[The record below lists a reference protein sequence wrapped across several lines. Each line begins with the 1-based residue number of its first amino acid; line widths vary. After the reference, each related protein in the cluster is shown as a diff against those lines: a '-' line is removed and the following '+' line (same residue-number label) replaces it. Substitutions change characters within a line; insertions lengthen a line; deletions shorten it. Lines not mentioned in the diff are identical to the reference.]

1 MRATRMGSPV
11 SSIWTPSGCRR
22 TDQGLR
28 QRMHV
33 IEIENLTHDYQTGFL
48 RKRSLRAL
56 DGLSLRVEAG
66 EVFGFLGPNGAGK
79 TTTFKILMR
88 MLRPASGEAR
98 ILGRPLD
105 DLRMRARIGYLPE
118 RPYFY
123 QHLTARELLIYC
135 GALCDLPRDRAAR
148 RATELLGQVGLSDSA
163 DRRLRKFSKGM
174 LQRVGLAQALINDPE
189 VLFLDEPMSDLDPL
203 GRREARELIAGLR
216 ARGKTIFFSSHI
228 LTDVEAMCDR
238 VAILNR
244 GRMVESGRLSEILKT
259 RSNEIEAVVS
269 GVNEEILAALGR
281 YALEVAP
288 TPEGARVRLAHDHE
302 LARLLA
308 VVHGAGGRLVSVNPA
323 RESLEDLFVREV
335 GASAK
340 VEPRSLVSYLKLM
353 QIKTL
358 CNQYIDWRKPGCAS
372 LPACSLRRRR
382 IRESMG
388 GLPETARWKRCVPR
402 RLPIYAQ
409 DSKS

>member
-1 MRATRMGSPV
+1 MT
-11 SSIWTPSGCRR
+11 
-22 TDQGLR
+22 
-28 QRMHV
+28 V
-33 IEIENLTHDYQTGFL
+33 IEIENLTHDYQTGFWS
-48 RKRSLRAL
+48 KRSLRAL

-88 MLRPASGEAR
+88 MLRPTGGEAR

-105 DLRMRARIGYLPE
+105 DLRMRTRIGYLPE

-123 QHLTARELLIYC
+123 QHLTARELLLYC

-148 RATELLGQVGLSDSA
+148 RATELLAQVGLSDSA

-216 ARGKTIFFSSHI
+216 SRGKTIFFSSHI

-244 GRMVESGRLSEILKT
+244 GRLVESGRLSEMLKT
-259 RSNEIEAVVS
+259 RSNEIEVVVS
-269 GVNEEILAALGR
+269 GVNEQTLGDLR
-281 YALEVAP
+281 MLVIEVEP
-288 TPEGARVRLAHDHE
+288 TPGGARVRLRSDRDI
-302 LARLLA
+302 ARLLD
-308 VVHGAGGRLVSVNPA
+308 VIHRVNGRLVSVSPV
-323 RESLEDLFVREV
+323 RESLEEFFVREIG
-335 GASAK
+335 GAK
-340 VEPRSLVSYLKLM
+340 
-353 QIKTL
+353 
-358 CNQYIDWRKPGCAS
+358 
-372 LPACSLRRRR
+372 
-382 IRESMG
+382 
-388 GLPETARWKRCVPR
+388 
-402 RLPIYAQ
+402 
-409 DSKS
+409 

>member
-1 MRATRMGSPV
+1 MS
-11 SSIWTPSGCRR
+11 
-22 TDQGLR
+22 
-28 QRMHV
+28 V
-33 IEIENLTHDYQTGFL
+33 IEIENLTHDYQTGFW

-88 MLRPASGEAR
+88 MLRPTAGEAR
-98 ILGRPLD
+98 ILGQPLD

-123 QHLTARELLIYC
+123 HHLTARELLLYY
-135 GALCDLPRDRAAR
+135 GALCDLPRDHAAR
-148 RATELLGQVGLSDSA
+148 RASELLGQVGLSDSA

-244 GRMVESGRLSEILKT
+244 GRLVESGRLSEILKT
-259 RSNEIEAVVS
+259 RSAEIEAVVS
-269 GVNEEILAALGR
+269 GVSEQTLNDLRMFVI
-281 YALEVAP
+281 EVEP
-288 TPEGARVRLAHDHE
+288 TPGGARVRLQSDRDIAP
-302 LARLLA
+302 LLD
-308 VVHGAGGRLVSVNPA
+308 VIHRVNGRLVSVSPV
-323 RESLEDLFVREV
+323 RESLEEFFVR
-335 GASAK
+335 G
-340 VEPRSLVSYLKLM
+340 
-353 QIKTL
+353 I
-358 CNQYIDWRKPGCAS
+358 
-372 LPACSLRRRR
+372 
-382 IRESMG
+382 G
-388 GLPETARWKRCVPR
+388 GMK
-402 RLPIYAQ
+402 
-409 DSKS
+409 